1 MAYIISNP
9 AILRVLLEPIC
20 GFATLRSKDC
30 HDVAVPLVPLLGA
43 SSLVRSVVAESHL
56 HPAVHG
62 GLILNI
68 EVAADVLVSVGELLA
83 TGEANVK
90 EGNIEGIRQ
99 VLYMLGVEVNL
110 SCNRISAV
118 KLEIKFDE
126 NVGSNSSDK
135 NEDNYKMGREE
146 LEDCPVEL
154 DTTNSCEYAADYEN
168 DSMKDCDTHVEKP
181 GNKCNKNKKQEKKY
195 KCKVCP
201 YSGSQKH
208 HLTDHMRTH
217 TGEKPYTCSICNL
230 SFNVKS
236 NLNFHIKRHTGEKSY
251 KCKLCKYSAVTCYE
265 VRRHEKRKH
274 NR

>member
-1 MAYIISNP
+1 M
-9 AILRVLLEPIC
+9 
-20 GFATLRSKDC
+20 ATLRSKDC

-68 EVAADVLVSVGELLA
+68 EVAAEVLVSVGELLA

-118 KLEIKFDE
+118 KLEIKFEPMSDE

-135 NEDNYKMGREE
+135 NEDNYKKGREE

-154 DTTNSCEYAADYEN
+154 DTTNSCEYAADDEKLTMELNFDKDEEIAVSEHEN

-181 GNKCNKNKKQEKKY
+181 GNKCNKNQKQEKKY

-236 NLNFHIKRHTGEKSY
+236 NLNFCQTPG
-251 KCKLCKYSAVTCYE
+251 
-265 VRRHEKRKH
+265 
-274 NR
+274 